1 MPEKNKPL
9 LEVREITKKFGG
21 LTALENVSF
30 KIHRNEIFGLVG
42 DNGAGKLTLVKV
54 IAGVLKPTSGRIYF
68 KGEELINNSI
78 KKSREL
84 GIEVL
89 YQTSSIVGNLNVI
102 ENIFLGREMKKT
114 GILGRLFN
122 VSDFKKM
129 RSETQQIID
138 KFQINMSNYFQKL
151 SRMSGGQRQS
161 VALGKAAYWGSKLII
176 LDEPTTALGVRESEN
191 ALKLIKKLKSENTSV
206 IIISHN
212 LEHIFKIVD
221 RIMVIRRGKKIGIKN
236 RSETSAHEIVS
247 MITGAETVTA

>member
-1 MPEKNKPL
+1 
-9 LEVREITKKFGG
+9 
-21 LTALENVSF
+21 
-30 KIHRNEIFGLVG
+30 
-42 DNGAGKLTLVKV
+42 
-54 IAGVLKPTSGRIYF
+54 
-68 KGEELINNSI
+68 
-78 KKSREL
+78 
-84 GIEVL
+84 
-89 YQTSSIVGNLNVI
+89 LNVI
-102 ENIFLGREMKKT
+102 ENIFLGREVKKV
-114 GILGRLFN
+114 GFLGKLFN

-138 KFQINMSNYFQKL
+138 KFQINMSNFFQKL
-151 SRMSGGQRQS
+151 NRMSGGQRQS

-191 ALKLIKKLKSENTSV
+191 ALELIRKCKCENTSV

-212 LEHIFKIVD
+212 LEHVFKIVD